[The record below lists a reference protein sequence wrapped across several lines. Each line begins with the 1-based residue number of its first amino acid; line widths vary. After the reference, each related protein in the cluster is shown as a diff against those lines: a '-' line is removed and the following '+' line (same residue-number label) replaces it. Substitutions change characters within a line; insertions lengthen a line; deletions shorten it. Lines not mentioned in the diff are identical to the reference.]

1 VRIDVLIACLVAL
14 GVLAWIYR
22 RDRKRLE
29 RERAQLFE
37 DVRGLLTEAEIS
49 RAANEYP
56 KLRGRYRGHEVTV
69 DAVVDH
75 IAVRKLPSLWLRVTV
90 LAELPFSGT
99 CDVMARA
106 HNVEFFSPAGDLPH
120 VLKLPAGWPD
130 HLTVKC
136 DDPEVAPPEAVL
148 SRHIALFED
157 PRIKELLVTPRG
169 VRVVRQAA
177 QGSRAEYMVLRQA
190 LFGPVRIPREQLEAM
205 LDSAIA
211 LVADLKKPA
220 ATQTDR
226 TASNGAAA

>member
-1 VRIDVLIACLVAL
+1 LRIDVLIACLVAI

-22 RDRKRLE
+22 RDRNRLE

-37 DVRGLLTEAEIS
+37 EVRGLLGDAEIS

-56 KLRGRYRGHEVTV
+56 KLSGHYRGYAVTV

-75 IAVRKLPSLWLRVTV
+75 IAVRKLPSLWLRATV
-90 LAELPFSGT
+90 LAEIPFSGA
-99 CDVMARA
+99 CDIMARA

-130 HLTVKC
+130 HLTVRC
-136 DDPEVAPPEAVL
+136 EDPGSAPPEAILTPHV
-148 SRHIALFED
+148 ALFDD
-157 PRIKELLVTPRG
+157 PRIKELLVTARG

-190 LFGPVRIPREQLEAM
+190 LFGPVRIPRDQLEAM
-205 LDSAIA
+205 LDAAIA
-211 LVADLKKPA
+211 LVEDLKQPA
-220 ATQTDR
+220 APQSGGTV
-226 TASNGAAA
+226 SNGAAA